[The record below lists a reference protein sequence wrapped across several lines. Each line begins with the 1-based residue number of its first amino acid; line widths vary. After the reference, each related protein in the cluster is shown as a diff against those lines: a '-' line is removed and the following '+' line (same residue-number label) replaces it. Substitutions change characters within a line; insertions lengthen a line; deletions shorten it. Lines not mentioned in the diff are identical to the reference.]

1 MTLALLAVVT
11 ALIVG
16 WILWQPYRIR
26 ARQARDR
33 ARPFPDDWREML
45 NDQMPLYR
53 ALPEP
58 LRRQLEG
65 HVRVFLADKVFI
77 GCDGLEV
84 TDEMRL
90 LVAGQACLLIL
101 NRTTAVYPELRQVLI
116 YPEAFIV
123 DREEVDEDGIL
134 HRERQVLTGESWA
147 ESQVILSWPDVL
159 HGASVADDGENVVIH
174 EFAHQLDQETG
185 YANGA
190 PELDGRGAYAR
201 WATVLGEEFERL
213 RDRIEAGEET
223 LLDDYGA
230 TDPVEFFA
238 VVSEA
243 FFEQPALLLREHP
256 ALYDELARFYRL
268 DPAHGWLPA
277 SPITQAPRM
286 AGP

>member
-1 MTLALLAVVT
+1 MTLGLLALVT
-11 ALIVG
+11 ALVVG
-16 WILWQPYRIR
+16 WILWQPSRTR

-53 ALPEP
+53 VLPPAL
-58 LRRQLEG
+58 RTQLEG
-65 HVRVFLADKVFI
+65 HVRVFLADKEFI
-77 GCDGLEV
+77 GCDGLEI

-101 NRTTAVYPELRQVLI
+101 NRPTTVYAELRQILI

-123 DREEVDEDGIL
+123 DREEVDEDGVL
-134 HRERQVLTGESWA
+134 HREQQVLTGESWA
-147 ESQVILSWPDVL
+147 ESQVILSWPDVE
-159 HGASVADDGENVVIH
+159 HGAAVADDGENVVIH

-190 PELDGRGAYAR
+190 PELAGRNAYAR

-213 RDRIEAGEET
+213 RDRIDAGEET

-243 FFEQPALLLREHP
+243 FYEQPALLRREHP

-268 DPAHGWLPA
+268 DPANGWLV
-277 SPITQAPRM
+277 APT
-286 AGP
+286 A